1 MQTHSKYKFIN
12 WLRRRNQQRKRTLLL
27 TGLILTL
34 LFLAKMSVAQ
44 ERPQDRSL
52 SAEQIMTIV
61 KKFHP
66 IARIAGIN
74 IEKAKAD
81 ITIAR
86 GQFDPQLYSSNAQ
99 KTFDG
104 TDYYNYNRPE
114 LNIPTWFGVNITTG
128 LEYLSGSRTDPEQ
141 TTGKTS
147 YFGISVPLAKNLL
160 MDKRR
165 AALQTAKI
173 YRDASLVE
181 QRAVL
186 NDLLL
191 EAMLV
196 YWDWVNQYQQY
207 QILSQ
212 AVSVNEQRL
221 GLVRLAYRQ
230 GDRPAI
236 DTTEAMT
243 QLQQFQLMQTQA
255 WLEFRNEGILLS
267 AYLWN
272 DKGEPVDLPEGILPA
287 DSPLQQDPGSMTLP
301 ELNQLI
307 ETARK
312 NHPEILGYGF
322 KLDALE
328 IEKKLKFQELLP
340 TVNFRYN
347 QLGKGYDV
355 LKTATGPLFENNYQ
369 YGLTLGLPLRLSQGR
384 GEYRKAKLKLEETRI
399 EQSRKTVLVETKIR
413 NLFNELGTLRDQ
425 SRIQSN
431 ALENFL
437 TLQRAEE
444 TRFRIGESS
453 LFLVNARE
461 NKALEAR
468 QKLVDLKVKFMKSM
482 VYLNWSTG
490 QLAEL

>member
-1 MQTHSKYKFIN
+1 MQTHSKYKIVN
-12 WLRRRNQQRKRTLLL
+12 WLRQRNQRRKRTILV
-27 TGLILTL
+27 TGLMIIL
-34 LFLAKMSVAQ
+34 LFLAKLSNAQ
-44 ERPQDRSL
+44 DSLRENTL
-52 SAEQIMTIV
+52 SAAQVMNIV
-61 KKFHP
+61 KQFHP
-66 IARIAGIN
+66 VARIAAIN
-74 IEKAKAD
+74 IDKAKAD

-114 LNIPTWFGVNITTG
+114 LNIPTWFGVNISAG
-128 LEYLSGSRTDPEQ
+128 LEYLSGSRTDPEE
-141 TTGKTS
+141 TAGKTS

-181 QRAVL
+181 RRAML

-191 EAMLV
+191 EALLV

-207 QILSQ
+207 QILTQ
-212 AVSVNEQRL
+212 AVTVNEQRL

-236 DTTEAMT
+236 DTTEALT
-243 QLQQFQLMQTQA
+243 QLQQFQLLQTQA
-255 WLEFRNEGILLS
+255 WLEFRNDGILLS
-267 AYLWN
+267 AYLWDN
-272 DKGEPVDLPEGILPA
+272 SGKPVDLPESILPA
-287 DSPLQQDPGSMTLP
+287 DYLLQQHPENIPLP

-322 KLDALE
+322 KLNALE

-384 GEYRKAKLKLEETRI
+384 GEYRKARLKLEETRI
-399 EQSRKTVLVETKIR
+399 EQQQKTVLVETKIR
-413 NLFNELGTLRDQ
+413 NLFNELNTLREQ

-431 ALENFL
+431 ALNNFL

-444 TRFRIGESS
+444 TRFRTGESS

-468 QKLVDLKVKFMKSM
+468 QKLVELKVKFLKSI
-482 VYLNWSTG
+482 VYLNWSAG
-490 QLAEL
+490 KLAEL